1 MPEKNPKPFLQ
12 YASLATQL
20 MVSFAFAAFG
30 GKWLDLK
37 FFSRTPIFIWILP
50 LLVGIG
56 LIIKVIKDT
65 DNKTSANKN
74 DNKNANNNTNKNAD
88 NNSDTDKK

>member
-1 MPEKNPKPFLQ
+1 MPQKDSKPFLQ
-12 YASLATQL
+12 YAGIATQL
-20 MVSFAFAAFG
+20 LASFAFAAFG

-56 LIIKVIKDT
+56 MIVKVIKDT
-65 DNKTSANKN
+65 DSKSGANKN
-74 DNKNANNNTNKNAD
+74 SDNK
-88 NNSDTDKK
+88 SDTKK

>member
-1 MPEKNPKPFLQ
+1 MPQKDPKPFLQ

-20 MVSFAFAAFG
+20 LVSFAFAAFG

-37 FFSRTPIFIWILP
+37 IFSRKPVFIWILP

-65 DNKTSANKN
+65 DNKTDANKN
-74 DNKNANNNTNKNAD
+74 TNSKTDNKN
-88 NNSDTDKK
+88 

>member
-1 MPEKNPKPFLQ
+1 MPQKDSKPFLQ

-20 MVSFAFAAFG
+20 LVSFAFAAFG

-37 FFSRTPIFIWILP
+37 IFSRKPVFIWILP

-65 DNKTSANKN
+65 DNKIGANKDTN
-74 DNKNANNNTNKNAD
+74 TKTDNKK
-88 NNSDTDKK
+88 

>member
-1 MPEKNPKPFLQ
+1 MPQKDSKPFLQ

-20 MVSFAFAAFG
+20 LVSFAFAAFG

-37 FFSRTPIFIWILP
+37 IFSRKPVFIWILP

-65 DNKTSANKN
+65 DKKTGAKKN
-74 DNKNANNNTNKNAD
+74 SDNK
-88 NNSDTDKK
+88 SDTKK

>member
-1 MPEKNPKPFLQ
+1 MPQKDPNPFLQ
-12 YASLATQL
+12 YTSLATQL
-20 MVSFAFAAFG
+20 LVSFAFAAFG

-65 DNKTSANKN
+65 DNKTVANKN
-74 DNKNANNNTNKNAD
+74 TNTKKDNKN
-88 NNSDTDKK
+88 

>member
-1 MPEKNPKPFLQ
+1 MSQQDPKPFLQ

-65 DNKTSANKN
+65 DRKTGANK
-74 DNKNANNNTNKNAD
+74 DNKK
-88 NNSDTDKK
+88 

>member
-1 MPEKNPKPFLQ
+1 MAQQNQNSLLK
-12 YASLATQL
+12 YASVATQFF
-20 MVSFAFAAFG
+20 VAFAFAAFG

-56 LIIKVIKDT
+56 MIVKVIKDT
-65 DNKTSANKN
+65 DSKTGANKN
-74 DNKNANNNTNKNAD
+74 SDKK
-88 NNSDTDKK
+88 SDTKK

>member
-1 MPEKNPKPFLQ
+1 MPQKDPKPFLQ

-20 MVSFAFAAFG
+20 LVSFAFAAFG
-30 GKWLDLK
+30 GKWLDLN
-37 FFSRTPIFIWILP
+37 FFSQKPVFIWILP

-65 DNKTSANKN
+65 DNKT
-74 DNKNANNNTNKNAD
+74 
-88 NNSDTDKK
+88 DKKIN